1 VGLGNPG
8 PAYRDTWHN
17 AGFRVVDQLM
27 GLHAPGH
34 AGDTWAGLVAGHR
47 VRLFKPRAY
56 MNLSGPPV
64 LRCLRQ
70 SRLGPADLLVVHDDL
85 DLPRGRLRFKT
96 RGRSGGHRG
105 VESLMDA
112 LGTDAFLRLKLG
124 VGRPPP
130 GVDPAAFVL
139 TPLAGQELAY
149 LDTVARAAAETVV
162 MWLAHGLDA
171 ARQCCPRLPA
181 DDHEPG

>member
-17 AGFRVVDQLM
+17 AGFRVVDRLM
-27 GLHAPGH
+27 SLHAAGH
-34 AGDTWAGLVAGHR
+34 AGDTWTGLIAAHR
-47 VRLFKPRAY
+47 VTLFKPRAY

-64 LRCLRQ
+64 LRYLKR
-70 SRLGPADLLVVHDDL
+70 SRLGATNLLVIHDDL

-130 GVDPAAFVL
+130 AVDPADFVL
-139 TPLAGQELAY
+139 TPLAGQELAH
-149 LDTVARAAAETVV
+149 LDTVARAAAAAVV
-162 MWLAHGLDA
+162 TWLVHGLDA
-171 ARQCCPRLPA
+171 ARQCCSRPPA
-181 DDHEPG
+181 DGREPG